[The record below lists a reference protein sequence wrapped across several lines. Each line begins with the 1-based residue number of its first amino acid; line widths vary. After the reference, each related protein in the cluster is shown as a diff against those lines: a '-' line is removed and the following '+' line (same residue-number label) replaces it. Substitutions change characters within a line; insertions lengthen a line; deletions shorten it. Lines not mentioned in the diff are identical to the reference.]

1 MSRPNTDQQTRHR
14 PGGLLG
20 RPGVA
25 GRGPAGLNEPGKTD
39 RSVALANTTR
49 PRVFELL
56 IELFPVVYA
65 AGFSRLPDDAFQRG
79 ESSVRIWFGNSFD
92 NARGGGNPH
101 GAIDIFGPLASPIR
115 LTSPQTVVNEWLYDG
130 VARAGVGTVEEG
142 TRGGNNVRAI
152 DSNGFIHY
160 YAHLRAPPRLSLGKT
175 YRAGHVIGELGDTGA
190 ARGDG
195 HLHYQVKA
203 PRVLT
208 SESRY
213 GMPSHWTDVPA
224 FSTRGGRNVNV
235 YDQLV
240 VLSRRT
246 VNPPAVQIRRG
257 SQFVFPIRGDDP
269 AELTGRG
276 RLWRSVDRSSHRQRR
291 THRHTEP

>member
-20 RPGVA
+20 RPGA
-25 GRGPAGLNEPGKTD
+25 ASRGPAGLNEPGKTD

-65 AGFSRLPDDAFQRG
+65 AGFSRLPDDAFQPG

-115 LTSPQTVVNEWLYDG
+115 LTSSQTVVNEWLYDG
-130 VARAGVGTVEEG
+130 VARAGVGTVDEG
-142 TRGGNNVRAI
+142 TRGGNSVRTI
-152 DSNGFIHY
+152 DSNGFVHY

-175 YRAGHVIGELGDTGA
+175 YRAGHVIGELGDK
-190 ARGDG
+190 
-195 HLHYQVKA
+195 V
-203 PRVLT
+203 PREAT
-208 SESRY
+208 ATFTIR
-213 GMPSHWTDVPA
+213 
-224 FSTRGGRNVNV
+224 
-235 YDQLV
+235 
-240 VLSRRT
+240 SRRHACWQAK
-246 VNPPAVQIRRG
+246 AVTEWLRIG
-257 SQFVFPIRGDDP
+257 
-269 AELTGRG
+269 LTCQ
-276 RLWRSVDRSSHRQRR
+276 RSAPGVDATSTSR
-291 THRHTEP
+291 TS